1 MEQLVARE
9 AHNLEV
15 VGSSPTPATEKPSI
29 SRRFFYFLTAVFGF
43 FSHFYCR
50 RFYFLL
56 LRCVSLNFRPSPDS
70 PSPNYPPEDARFTS
84 DYLFCADRHYSPL
97 TLRFL
102 PLFRESATV
111 CFTPSAPSSLF
122 FAFRKRPP
130 VRNAKIRY
138 NVGNARR
145 RFSARPPIPVGER
158 RRKTPRRQITRF
170 TEFARLAH
178 FVKIKSSRNLRK
190 V

>member
-15 VGSSPTPATEKPSI
+15 VGSSPTPATEKPSRN
-29 SRRFFYFLTAVFGF
+29 RRFFYFLTAVFGF

-84 DYLFCADRHYSPL
+84 DYLFCDDRHYSPL
-97 TLRFL
+97 TLVFYL
-102 PLFRESATV
+102 
-111 CFTPSAPSSLF
+111 CFA
-122 FAFRKRPP
+122 
-130 VRNAKIRY
+130 N
-138 NVGNARR
+138 RR
-145 RFSARPPIPVGER
+145 RFVLRSRPRRLFSSRSGSARLFETRKSGTMSVTRGADSPLVLRFRSASDVEKR
-158 RRKTPRRQITRF
+158 RDGKLRDLQ
-170 TEFARLAH
+170 
-178 FVKIKSSRNLRK
+178 NLRDLRISLK
-190 V
+190 